1 MENQKKNKI
10 IASAL
15 VCLIAFFAIC
25 LLLGTNI
32 RINQNK
38 AELASSLK
46 KLRFDI
52 EGRLVDTHINSEKRG
67 AIVDENELEASDI
80 VTNTISYLDDYF
92 EDENVISLKKVE
104 EDENLRLYKLQF
116 KIGDKVSEF
125 YVTKDG
131 ENIFM
136 GDFLSMK
143 KKDAEVQAGFL
154 EKDGEARLVNDK
166 VPLYFYGVSSCPHS
180 LWQYEVVSLVK
191 ARFGKNIVIYDYM
204 DSDDDEDYFFKY
216 SNGSMPLIVIA
227 DRYYRVGSG
236 EKIGKEKDIEAI
248 ISLICSIKEID
259 GCE

>member
-15 VCLIAFFAIC
+15 VCLVAFFAIC

-38 AELASSLK
+38 AELASFLK

-52 EGRLVDTHINSEKRG
+52 EGEIVDTHINSGKRSVV
-67 AIVDENELEASDI
+67 VDENELDASDI

-131 ENIFM
+131 ENIF
-136 GDFLSMK
+136 L
-143 KKDAEVQAGFL
+143 
-154 EKDGEARLVNDK
+154 RN
-166 VPLYFYGVSSCPHS
+166 
-180 LWQYEVVSLVK
+180 
-191 ARFGKNIVIYDYM
+191 
-204 DSDDDEDYFFKY
+204 YFF
-216 SNGSMPLIVIA
+216 LIF
-227 DRYYRVGSG
+227 
-236 EKIGKEKDIEAI
+236 
-248 ISLICSIKEID
+248 CS
-259 GCE
+259 